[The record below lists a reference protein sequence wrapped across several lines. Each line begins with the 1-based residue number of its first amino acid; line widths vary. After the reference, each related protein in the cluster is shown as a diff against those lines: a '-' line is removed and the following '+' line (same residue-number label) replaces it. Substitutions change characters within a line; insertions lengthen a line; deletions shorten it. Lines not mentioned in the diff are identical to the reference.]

1 MKPNDCLTK
10 FLDSKKFKRFFSRN
24 DVAIWISKKI
34 NPSLIEA
41 TELRVLFGEH
51 FDDLNLEA
59 IEAINLTKRNLEYAS
74 KLISIWLKLKLVEV
88 SSNHASGLWYKV
100 L

>member
-1 MKPNDCLTK
+1 MML
-10 FLDSKKFKRFFSRN
+10 RFGLVGKLIPVLLKQLRMMFS
-24 DVAIWISKKI
+24 
-34 NPSLIEA
+34 
-41 TELRVLFGEH
+41 EH
-51 FDDLNLEA
+51 SDNLNIEA

-88 SSNHASGLWYKV
+88 SPNHASGLWYKV

>member
-1 MKPNDCLTK
+1 MKPNDYLAE

-24 DVAIWISKKI
+24 DVAIWISRKI
-34 NPSLIEA
+34 NPGLVEA
-41 TELRVLFGEH
+41 TELRMMFSEH
-51 FDDLNLEA
+51 SDNLNIEA

-88 SSNHASGLWYKV
+88 SPNHASGLWYKV